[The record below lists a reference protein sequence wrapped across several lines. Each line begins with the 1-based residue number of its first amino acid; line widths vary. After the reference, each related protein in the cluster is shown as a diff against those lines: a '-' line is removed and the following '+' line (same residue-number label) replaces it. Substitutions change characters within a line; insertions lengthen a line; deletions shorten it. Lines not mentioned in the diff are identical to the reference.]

1 VAEEDIET
9 SPWKR
14 KVKSFWEAFKRSRL
28 GMTGLILLLIFLII
42 AITAPIISP
51 YPVYG
56 PEARVGT
63 PFEPPSSKHWLGCD
77 ELGRDLFSQ
86 LLWGTQVSLFVGF
99 LAALMA
105 TFIGL
110 VIGIISGYFGG
121 IVDDL
126 LMRITDII
134 LVIPGLPFMIILA
147 AVLGPSII
155 NIVFVIGILGWT
167 GTARLIRSQV
177 LSLKERP
184 FVEAARAAGASDAH
198 IMFKHIM
205 PNVMPLAFAQMILGV
220 SGAILSEAGL
230 SFLGLGDPSHI
241 SWGMM
246 LQSAYLFGALHTGAW
261 WYIIPPG
268 IMITAV
274 VVAFT
279 FMGYAFDEIL
289 NPRYRRR
296 R

>member
-1 VAEEDIET
+1 MANEDVEMA
-9 SPWKR
+9 PWKR
-14 KVKSFWEAFKRSRL
+14 KVKGFWEAFKRSKL
-28 GMTGLILLLIFLII
+28 GMTGLILLLIFLMI
-42 AITAPIISP
+42 AITAPIIAP

-56 PEARVGT
+56 PESRVGI
-63 PFEPPSSKHWLGCD
+63 PFEPPSNEHWLGCD

-86 LLWGTQVSLFVGF
+86 LLWGTRVSLFVGF

-110 VIGIISGYFGG
+110 IIGIVSGYFGG
-121 IVDDL
+121 VIDDL

-220 SGAILSEAGL
+220 SGAVLSEAGL
-230 SFLGLGDPSHI
+230 SFLGLGDPTHI

-246 LQSAYLFGALHTGAW
+246 LHYAYEFGALHIGAW
-261 WYIIPPG
+261 WYVIPPG
-268 IMITAV
+268 ILITAV

-289 NPRYRRR
+289 NPKYRRR